1 MKGQAMTSGTTGW
14 TKSLM
19 LVIGACLLGLAPA
32 AHAALAPNHQR
43 IAELKAI
50 LDHPQ
55 VVAAFAVSDPIVRIE
70 YRAADRYLVVTAK
83 CQLPVRI
90 VGRQQPGGMVGP
102 RQFDVVPDVVQCPRR

>member
-1 MKGQAMTSGTTGW
+1 MHVKAVSAISGR
-14 TKSLM
+14 L
-19 LVIGACLLGLAPA
+19 LVAAGAGLIGLAPA

-43 IAELKAI
+43 IAEMKAI

-55 VVAAFAVSDPIVRIE
+55 VVSAFAVSDPVVRLE

-90 VGRQQPGGMVGP
+90 VGRQQPAGMVGA
-102 RQFDVVPDVVQCPRR
+102 RQFDVEPGAVQCSKR